1 MPDLN
6 NYHMRRKIVYTLLL
20 IILAVAAKAQQKY
33 ELTYQGFPYAKT
45 ICAIPSY
52 VAGQEI
58 QLSLG
63 KPTNTEKTFLYWQY
77 NGANY
82 MPGATFIMPA
92 QDVELIPVYEGD
104 ATATEQIEIH
114 TSANK
119 MIRNG
124 QLLIIHNGKTYNT
137 TGQQIQ

>member
-45 ICAIPSY
+45 TCSIPSY

-63 KPTNTEKTFLYWQY
+63 KPTNTEKSFLYWQY

-124 QLLIIHNGKTYNT
+124 QLLIIHNGKICNT

>member
-45 ICAIPSY
+45 TCAIPSY
-52 VAGQEI
+52 VAGAEI

-104 ATATEQIEIH
+104 ATAAENIEIR
-114 TSANK
+114 TSK
-119 MIRNG
+119 QKVIRNG
-124 QLLIIHNGKTYNT
+124 QLLIIHNGKIYNT
-137 TGQQIQ
+137 TGQQRQ

>member
-1 MPDLN
+1 
-6 NYHMRRKIVYTLLL
+6 MRRKIVYTLLL
-20 IILAVAAKAQQKY
+20 IIVAVAVKAQQKY

-45 ICAIPSY
+45 TCAIPSY
-52 VAGQEI
+52 VAGAEV

-63 KPTNTEKTFLYWQY
+63 KPTNAEKTFLYWQY

-104 ATATEQIEIH
+104 ATATKNIEIH
-114 TSANK
+114 SSK
-119 MIRNG
+119 QKVIRNG
-124 QLLIIHNGKTYNT
+124 KLLIIHNGKTYNT

>member
-6 NYHMRRKIVYTLLL
+6 NYHMRRKIIYTLLL
-20 IILAVAAKAQQKY
+20 IIVAVAAKAQQKY

-45 ICAIPSY
+45 TCAIPSY
-52 VAGQEI
+52 VAGAEV

-104 ATATEQIEIH
+104 ATTTEQIEIH

>member
-1 MPDLN
+1 
-6 NYHMRRKIVYTLLL
+6 MRRKLVYTVLL
-20 IILAVAAKAQQKY
+20 IIVAVAAKAQQKY
-33 ELTYQGFPYAKT
+33 ELIYQGFPYAKT
-45 ICAIPSY
+45 TCANPSY

-63 KPTNTEKTFLYWQY
+63 KPTNAEKTFLYWQY

-104 ATATEQIEIH
+104 ATATENIEIH

-124 QLLIIHNGKTYNT
+124 QLLIIHNGKIYNSL
-137 TGQQIQ
+137 GQQIQ

>member
-1 MPDLN
+1 VPDLN
-6 NYHMRRKIVYTLLL
+6 IYQMRRKLVYTVLL
-20 IILAVAAKAQQKY
+20 IIVAVAAKAQQKY
-33 ELTYQGFPYAKT
+33 ELIYQGFPYAKT
-45 ICAIPSY
+45 TCANPSY

-63 KPTNTEKTFLYWQY
+63 KPTNAEKTFLYWQY

-82 MPGATFIMPA
+82 MPGATFSMPA
-92 QDVELIPVYEGD
+92 QNVELVPVYEGD
-104 ATATEQIEIH
+104 ATATENIEIH

-124 QLLIIHNGKTYNT
+124 QLLIIHNGKIYNT